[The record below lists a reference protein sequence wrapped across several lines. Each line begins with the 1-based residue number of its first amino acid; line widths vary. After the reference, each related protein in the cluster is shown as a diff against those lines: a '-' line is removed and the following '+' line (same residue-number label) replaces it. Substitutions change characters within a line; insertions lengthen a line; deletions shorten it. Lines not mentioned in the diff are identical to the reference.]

1 MKRERLRRALSVSE
15 SCARASGGSE
25 GGRERGK
32 RRELVDRPQTIMR
45 REERSSHLLGL
56 ALGLRLLKHLRQGL
70 LQLPQKLLETLEVD
84 LLPRLLPLSHRPRS
98 VSWPAHWTP
107 SLQGVSR
114 KEQVFR
120 FEMFPNW
127 FRSGQRTSMLCTLCI
142 VDSGIVRAQVDFPCW
157 GGRGRSAAVQPSA
170 ARPAKYHA
178 TSGRTHTEKTGA
190 VEAPPSRT
198 ETPRTKLEVRRTQGR
213 GGGRG
218 PGRSASRAPT
228 ICHRAFDS
236 SKTVGARTPR
246 SREVHAT
253 SSVADFRVQGGR
265 PPGAPPRDAPSCF
278 TNFG

>member
-107 SLQGVSR
+107 SHQGVSR

-178 TSGRTHTEKTGA
+178 TSGRTHGENRSRRSATFENRDTEN
-190 VEAPPSRT
+190 EARGKEDTRPGWWPGSGTVRLARPDDLPSR
-198 ETPRTKLEVRRTQGR
+198 V
-213 GGGRG
+213 
-218 PGRSASRAPT
+218 
-228 ICHRAFDS
+228 
-236 SKTVGARTPR
+236 
-246 SREVHAT
+246 
-253 SSVADFRVQGGR
+253 
-265 PPGAPPRDAPSCF
+265 
-278 TNFG
+278 

>member
-1 MKRERLRRALSVSE
+1 
-15 SCARASGGSE
+15 
-25 GGRERGK
+25 
-32 RRELVDRPQTIMR
+32 MR

-56 ALGLRLLKHLRQGL
+56 ALGFRLLKHLRQGL
-70 LQLPQKLLETLEVD
+70 LQLPQKLLEPLEVD

-107 SLQGVSR
+107 SQPASR
-114 KEQVFR
+114 CSPRARKRNEVFR
-120 FEMFPNW
+120 FEMFPNLFRTAHQLCCAHSALW
-127 FRSGQRTSMLCTLCI
+127 NDDDFVRACASRFSMLGRSGGS
-142 VDSGIVRAQVDFPCW
+142 
-157 GGRGRSAAVQPSA
+157 
-170 ARPAKYHA
+170 RPAVRRPPSKI
-178 TSGRTHTEKTGA
+178 SRTQPEKTGA

-198 ETPRTKLEVRRTQGR
+198 ETPRTKLEVRRTRGW

-236 SKTVGARTPR
+236 SKTVGARTPC

-253 SSVADFRVQGGR
+253 SFSVQGGR
-265 PPGAPPRDAPSCF
+265 PPGAPPRDAPNCF